1 MNVYSIVVLCLV
13 LVLISTTEGHRRYD
27 RRRKAETMI
36 NGTCT
41 FSFPCNVKERTMVV
55 AIYTRSVN
63 LKVSQVLLLLI
74 KKKPYWN
81 FISKFQLGT
90 RLYNFLSMWILDSGT
105 SQIQGIKLKQ

>member
-74 KKKPYWN
+74 KKNLTGTLFQN
-81 FISKFQLGT
+81 FNWVLGYIIVYPCGYSI
-90 RLYNFLSMWILDSGT
+90 RVHR
-105 SQIQGIKLKQ
+105 